1 MRSWRPS
8 RGGLVWFLL
17 HLAAGAVS
25 AAEDVG
31 GKLWCSGNG
40 YPPSP
45 RGGVISLQ
53 YRMLHGRT
61 KLMRLRMRT
70 QFWRATAFVAVGL
83 LGAGSWSEKTATG
96 ASAPALGTLGTGN
109 IGVSAGAAESFV
121 SIDVTAAVQTWR
133 DGLLANNGLA
143 LVAHSGSS
151 FAISVDSEVVSF
163 NGSSC
168 RYITNSGVVAQPD
181 LDPRTWPLIAQ
192 KGDAGAMGPAGL
204 AGQPGPQ
211 GLPGYAGPVGP
222 QGPQGLKGDTGATGA
237 TGPQR
242 PAGSNGPSGPAGP
255 TGAAGPQGPQGDAG
269 AAGTP
274 GAPGLNWR
282 GFWDPIIAWNANDAV
297 TFYGSSYIHTDFPD
311 PYAWPGHPAIWQPLA
326 GVGLLGPAGAAGLPG
341 PAGPAGPQGPAGAGG
356 TQGSQGLPGP
366 EGSA

>member
-1 MRSWRPS
+1 
-8 RGGLVWFLL
+8 
-17 HLAAGAVS
+17 
-25 AAEDVG
+25 
-31 GKLWCSGNG
+31 
-40 YPPSP
+40 
-45 RGGVISLQ
+45 
-53 YRMLHGRT
+53 
-61 KLMRLRMRT
+61 MRLRMRT

-96 ASAPALGTLGTGN
+96 ASALALGTLGTGN

-151 FAISVDSEVVSF
+151 LAITVDSKENTSHQPTLQIFLNGLNWRGTWDPVGDYNLNDAVSF

-211 GLPGYAGPVGP
+211 GHL
-222 QGPQGLKGDTGATGA
+222 
-237 TGPQR
+237 
-242 PAGSNGPSGPAGP
+242 
-255 TGAAGPQGPQGDAG
+255 
-269 AAGTP
+269 
-274 GAPGLNWR
+274 
-282 GFWDPIIAWNANDAV
+282 
-297 TFYGSSYIHTDFPD
+297 
-311 PYAWPGHPAIWQPLA
+311 
-326 GVGLLGPAGAAGLPG
+326 
-341 PAGPAGPQGPAGAGG
+341 
-356 TQGSQGLPGP
+356 
-366 EGSA
+366 

>member
-1 MRSWRPS
+1 MRSWRLS

-133 DGLLANNGLA
+133 DGLLAPRAGGFGWGGVGGPYSWPEA
-143 LVAHSGSS
+143 LPAR
-151 FAISVDSEVVSF
+151 
-163 NGSSC
+163 C
-168 RYITNSGVVAQPD
+168 
-181 LDPRTWPLIAQ
+181 LPRAPPLST
-192 KGDAGAMGPAGL
+192 P
-204 AGQPGPQ
+204 
-211 GLPGYAGPVGP
+211 
-222 QGPQGLKGDTGATGA
+222 
-237 TGPQR
+237 
-242 PAGSNGPSGPAGP
+242 PSGPGALGGP
-255 TGAAGPQGPQGDAG
+255 TGHS
-269 AAGTP
+269 GT
-274 GAPGLNWR
+274 R
-282 GFWDPIIAWNANDAV
+282 GRGG
-297 TFYGSSYIHTDFPD
+297 GSS
-311 PYAWPGHPAIWQPLA
+311 A
-326 GVGLLGPAGAAGLPG
+326 GG
-341 PAGPAGPQGPAGAGG
+341 AGPAPPA
-356 TQGSQGLPGP
+356 PP
-366 EGSA
+366 VRRVRRVR

>member
-1 MRSWRPS
+1 MRSWRLA

-53 YRMLHGRT
+53 YRMLHGRS

-96 ASAPALGTLGTGN
+96 TSASALGTLGTGN

-151 FAISVDSEVVSF
+151 LAISVDSKE
-163 NGSSC
+163 
-168 RYITNSGVVAQPD
+168 
-181 LDPRTWPLIAQ
+181 
-192 KGDAGAMGPAGL
+192 K
-204 AGQPGPQ
+204 
-211 GLPGYAGPVGP
+211 
-222 QGPQGLKGDTGATGA
+222 GPQGLKGDTGATGA
-237 TGPQR
+237 TGPQG

-255 TGAAGPQGPQGDAG
+255 TGAAGADGATGPAGPQGPQGPQGLQGHQGDAG

-274 GAPGLNWR
+274 GVPGL
-282 GFWDPIIAWNANDAV
+282 
-297 TFYGSSYIHTDFPD
+297 
-311 PYAWPGHPAIWQPLA
+311 
-326 GVGLLGPAGAAGLPG
+326 
-341 PAGPAGPQGPAGAGG
+341 
-356 TQGSQGLPGP
+356 
-366 EGSA
+366 